1 MLPLGCMGSVVY
13 LYLHGIPEN
22 SKPYRHPKSFQDFPC
37 KRKPL
42 KAFFRP
48 RRCELGFMKKP
59 ILTER
64 CLDVQGFKY
73 QTGSVDV
80 PHRSSQGVLNVQGC
94 QTFKNL
100 NLLLLTI
107 FPSENWGGGQTS
119 IVFGAF
125 CWIWHRGLQMPIWR
139 AAGGWMVALYQAWG
153 PLSSKKLFDFNSSR
167 RSPKMAMKPIGFLQ
181 RLGFW

>member
-107 FPSENWGGGQTS
+107 FPSENWGGGANIHS
-119 IVFGAF
+119 F
-125 CWIWHRGLQMPIWR
+125 R
-139 AAGGWMVALYQAWG
+139 
-153 PLSSKKLFDFNSSR
+153 
-167 RSPKMAMKPIGFLQ
+167 GFLLDLAS
-181 RLGFW
+181 RLADAYLESSWWVDGGLVLGLGPVIQQEVV